1 MLQRRIKQVLG
12 QISALD
18 DDTLKI
24 TGQIDLE
31 RAKLGGVNAAK
42 QNSDAIDKQ
51 VRVLENRLDKVNICR
66 Y

>member
-1 MLQRRIKQVLG
+1 LQRRIKQVLG

-18 DDTLKI
+18 EDTLKI
-24 TGQIDLE
+24 TGNIDLE

-51 VRVLENRLDKVNICR
+51 VRVLENRLDKVDIF
-66 Y
+66 